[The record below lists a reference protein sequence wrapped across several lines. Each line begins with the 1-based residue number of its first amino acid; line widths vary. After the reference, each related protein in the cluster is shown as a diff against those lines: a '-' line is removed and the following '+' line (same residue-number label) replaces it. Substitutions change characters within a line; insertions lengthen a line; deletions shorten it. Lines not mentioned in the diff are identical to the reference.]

1 MIVEEPD
8 QKLAYELFNELEFA
22 QLKQEFK
29 GGAKPG
35 DAAAAANKSGGA
47 ASYRPITKVEDL
59 RQLVKTFYD
68 REQFAFALSETESG
82 KLGVAAFSTSSGSA
96 DYFDFENCDDPK
108 EAVNL
113 LKDAFGNGLIEKSTH
128 DLKRATRLLNGLDV
142 ELENV
147 TDDTMLQAYLLD
159 SDRTKYELPQLASEH
174 LDHSITTGE
183 ESTIAQY
190 ADATGRLADVLNAR
204 ILEDKIQYDF
214 QQEKLDFVYRKI
226 EMPLIPLLYEMEEAG
241 FRVSTGVLE
250 KLSVEMEKELEKLS
264 KQIYAG
270 RARIQHRL
278 AAAAR
283 RDFRG
288 AELPGLAPHGSR
300 GRSRPAAT
308 CWTSWPENTNCRD

>member
-1 MIVEEPD
+1 M
-8 QKLAYELFNELEFA
+8 FNELEFA

-82 KLGVAAFSTSSGSA
+82 KLGDAAFSTSSGSA

-214 QQEKLDFVYRKI
+214 QQAGLRLPENRDAAHPAALRNGRGRVPRLDRRAGKAFSRDG
-226 EMPLIPLLYEMEEAG
+226 EELMGSRRRFTRWPGAN
-241 FRVSTGVLE
+241 ST
-250 KLSVEMEKELEKLS
+250 S
-264 KQIYAG
+264 
-270 RARIQHRL
+270 
-278 AAAAR
+278 AR
-283 RDFRG
+283 RSSSARF
-288 AELPGLAPHGSR
+288 SR
-300 GRSRPAAT
+300 S
-308 CWTSWPENTNCRD
+308 

>member
-8 QKLAYELFNELEFA
+8 PKLAYELFNELEFA

-82 KLGVAAFSTSSGSA
+82 KLGDAAFSTSSDSA

-128 DLKRATRLLNGLDV
+128 DLKRAMRLLNGLDV

-183 ESTIAQY
+183 ESTIAEY

-214 QQEKLDFVYRKI
+214 QQEKLDFVYRKSRCRSSRCFTKWKR
-226 EMPLIPLLYEMEEAG
+226 PGSASRPACWKSFQSRWRKSLI
-241 FRVSTGVLE
+241 S
-250 KLSVEMEKELEKLS
+250 LSEDLR
-264 KQIYAG
+264 AG

-283 RDFRG
+283 RDFE
-288 AELPGLAPHGSR
+288 ELNYQVSRRTATR

-308 CWTSWPENTNCRD
+308 CWTSWPENTNCHD